1 MNKKYLSAAMAT
13 LFLIQP
19 MHAFRSRFIV
29 PDNYLEDVMLSDYDN
44 VTPVE
49 AALVASGISE
59 NNVPRFVAE
68 FKRWESEI
76 RASIDPNASEYDI
89 ADKILNYI
97 HKNVFSRYNLSSTTL
112 AEVFHNGQFNC
123 VSSTI
128 INGLLLQAFGIEVKG
143 VVLPTHVYLLAILDG
158 RPVEIENTIAQGL
171 QISQDKRLQDQF
183 NTLTGF
189 TYGGATR
196 KNVIS
201 WAEATGILYSNRSYF
216 DAQNRQYDKAFQ
228 NMMKAQA
235 LLASAPSEQSNL
247 TAGYLNY
254 SYYAFQNKNRPSEE
268 YLKALE
274 VLQEG
279 IERYSNQASLRG
291 NYSSGVGILLQ
302 RMITNNT
309 SMEEIDDFLDASRPY
324 MPARDYNQLIV
335 ARYPQQLQYYL
346 KEKKDYDAAKT
357 VLSAW
362 YTKRPGAKDQNAW
375 VRNYFLELI
384 QNDLR
389 DASRMKPNSDII
401 SDLNQYP
408 LTVSA
413 ELFGHYYSQ
422 LSQRLFNAKRY
433 EEAVSLM
440 ENALQHYG
448 RQQLITDNGFAMAV
462 NSAVQ
467 FFNQSDYEKALT
479 FYKRALVFKTNN
491 QVSRDMVTVYGNLAA
506 EALNKR
512 DMDRAKKW
520 VSEGLAL
527 VPGDR
532 RLQQIRAQL

>member
-19 MHAFRSRFIV
+19 LYAFRSRFIV
-29 PDNYLEDVMLSDYDN
+29 PNNQLEDVMLTDYDS
-44 VTPVE
+44 VSPVE
-49 AALVASGISE
+49 AALVASGIPEQNIARYAS
-59 NNVPRFVAE
+59 E

-76 RASIDPNASEYDI
+76 RASLPPNATEH
-89 ADKILNYI
+89 ATAERILQYI
-97 HKNVFSRYNLSSTTL
+97 HKNVFSKYNLSSTTL
-112 AEVFHNGQFNC
+112 AEVFQNGQFNC

-128 INGLLLQAFGIEVKG
+128 VNGLLLQAFGIEVKG
-143 VVLPTHVYLLAILDG
+143 VVLPTHVYLLAVLDG
-158 RPVEIENTIAQGL
+158 KPTEVENTISQGL

-183 NTLTGF
+183 NSLTGF

-201 WAEATGILYSNRSYF
+201 WAETTGILYSNRSYF
-216 DAQNRQYDKAFQ
+216 DAQRRQYEQAFQ

-254 SYYAFQNKNRPSEE
+254 SYYAFQSKNRPSED

-279 IERYSNQASLRG
+279 IERYKGLSSLKG

-309 SMEEIDDFLDASRPY
+309 SNEEIDNFLESSRPY
-324 MPARDYNQLIV
+324 MPARDYSQLV
-335 ARYPQQLQYYL
+335 EGRYPQQLQYYL
-346 KEKKDYDAAKT
+346 KDKKDYEAAKS

-362 YTKRPGAKDQNAW
+362 YAKNPNGKEQRAW

-389 DASRMKPNSDII
+389 DASKTSPNPQLVN
-401 SDLNQYP
+401 DLSVYP
-408 LTVSA
+408 VAISA

-422 LSQRLFNAKRY
+422 IAQRLFNARRY
-433 EEAVSLM
+433 EAAVALM
-440 ENALQHYG
+440 EDALQNYG

-467 FFNQSDYEKALT
+467 FFNQSNYEQALG
-479 FYKRALVFKTNN
+479 FYKRALVFKNNN
-491 QVSRDMVTVYGNLAA
+491 QVSRDMVTVYGNLA
-506 EALNKR
+506 
-512 DMDRAKKW
+512 
-520 VSEGLAL
+520 
-527 VPGDR
+527 
-532 RLQQIRAQL
+532 